1 MLQRSAAKNKRL
13 SKGCVLAWHVFQYF
27 SGTMGHLVACDDQ
40 ESGAIKQFL
49 CIEERGGGGGGF
61 RGYSMKNKTDIFK
74 IKCMISSF
82 KH

>member
-1 MLQRSAAKNKRL
+1 
-13 SKGCVLAWHVFQYF
+13 
-27 SGTMGHLVACDDQ
+27 MGHLVACDDQ
-40 ESGAIKQFL
+40 ERGAIKQFL
-49 CIEERGGGGGGF
+49 CIKERGAGEGRGGGF